1 MAEIRDDSLTE
12 QPGSA
17 IPMFATPEPI
27 REDPQEELELEPEPP
42 SLATALAARL
52 GLGGRKREA
61 QEDIPTH
68 TSSRGSRPARIDQ
81 EQATIAIAGL
91 IGVLVLGGVWVVQR
105 RTRGE
110 MTLRTPTQEQAGD
123 IAAPLARIGCRFLP
137 PGLLAPTLMDAIHAA
152 TAAGAYVTQGPL
164 VIPNKEEQHD
174 EL

>member
-1 MAEIRDDSLTE
+1 MAEIRDDSLQE

-17 IPMFATPEPI
+17 VPMFATPEPT
-27 REDPQEELELEPEPP
+27 REDPQEELEPEPP
-42 SLATALAARL
+42 SLTTTLAARL
-52 GLGGRKREA
+52 GLGGRKRDA
-61 QEDIPTH
+61 QDDTLTH
-68 TSSRGSRPARIDQ
+68 TSSRGSRPARIDP

-110 MTLRTPTQEQAGD
+110 MTLRTPTQEQASD

-137 PGLLAPTLMDAIHAA
+137 PGLLAPTLMDALHAA
-152 TAAGAYVTQGPL
+152 TAAGAYATQGPL
-164 VIPNKEEQHD
+164 VIPNRQEEQRD